1 MAYTTPIKSFG
12 TDTDSG
18 LEKRIKLKRLIY
30 DEEKQFF
37 QVNYEIILVTAT
49 NYETVIDIGQYQKTA
64 AKFAILKAATA
75 TSTLMTNIQNDFN
88 NIQAFETI
96 NKDLNS

>member
-1 MAYTTPIKSFG
+1 MAYTTPVKSFG

-49 NYETVIDIGQYQKTA
+49 NYETIIGLGEYHKTP
-64 AKFAILKAATA
+64 AKFATLKAAAATA
-75 TSTLMTNIQNDFN
+75 TLMTSIQNDFN
-88 NIQAFETI
+88 SIQNFDTL
-96 NKDLNS
+96 NTDLNS